1 MDERISVGGQ
11 ALIEGVMMRAKNK
24 VSIVVR
30 KNDGEFVFQDKI
42 VKTNKFISKIPI
54 LRGMVALVGS
64 MIVGIKALSF
74 SAEYFA
80 ENDEEYEMGKFDKWI
95 YDKFGDK
102 AEDIIVG
109 FSMITAMFLALIMF
123 GLGPTFII
131 NFFKTVT
138 ENPVILS
145 GLEGI
150 LKIVIFVGYLSI
162 ISRMK
167 DIKRV
172 FQYHG
177 AEHKSIYAY
186 ENGEELTVEN
196 ARKYGRLHPRCG
208 TNFLT
213 IVLLSSIL
221 IFSFL
226 SWESVLLRVL
236 YKIILLPL
244 VAGVS
249 YELIKLSGKSN
260 NIIFKIISYPGMM
273 MQKITTSEPDD
284 EQLEVA
290 LEALKRSL
298 DNEN

>member
-1 MDERISVGGQ
+1 MRERISVGGQ

-30 KNDGEFVFQDKI
+30 KNNGEFVFKDKLI
-42 VKTNKFISKIPI
+42 KSNEIISKIPI
-54 LRGMVALVGS
+54 LRGMVALVSS
-64 MIVGIKALSF
+64 MIVGVKALSF

-80 ENDEEYEMGKFDKWI
+80 EENDDYETSKFDEWI

-102 AEDIIVG
+102 AENIVVG
-109 FSMITAMFLALIMF
+109 ISMVMALVLAFLLF
-123 GLGPTFII
+123 GLAPTFLS
-131 NFFKTVT
+131 NLFKRFTN
-138 ENPVILS
+138 ERIILS
-145 GLEGI
+145 ALEGTM
-150 LKIVIFVGYLSI
+150 KIAIFVTYLAF

-177 AEHKSIYAY
+177 AEHKSIYTY
-186 ENGEELTVEN
+186 ESGKDLTVEN
-196 ARKYGRLHPRCG
+196 ARGFGRLHPRCG

-213 IVLLSSIL
+213 IVLLTSIV

-226 SWESVLLRVL
+226 SWESLFLRVV
-236 YKIILLPL
+236 YKLLLLPL
-244 VAGVS
+244 VAGFS
-249 YELIKLSGKSN
+249 YEIIKLAGKSDN
-260 NIIFKIISYPGMM
+260 VIFKIISYPGMM

-284 EQLEVA
+284 AQLEVA
-290 LEALKRSL
+290 LEALKRAL

>member
-1 MDERISVGGQ
+1 MTEKISVGGQ

-24 VSIVVR
+24 ISIVVR
-30 KNDGEFVFQDKI
+30 KSNGEFVFQDKLI
-42 VKTNKFISKIPI
+42 NNNKIISKIPI

-64 MIVGIKALSF
+64 MIVGVKALSF

-80 ENDEEYEMGKFDKWI
+80 EENDDYETSKFDQWI
-95 YDKFGDK
+95 YDKFGDQ
-102 AEDIIVG
+102 AENLIVG
-109 FSMITAMFLALIMF
+109 ISMVMALVLAFLLF
-123 GLGPTFII
+123 GLAPTFLS
-131 NFFKTVT
+131 NLFKAFT
-138 ENPVILS
+138 NDRIILS
-145 GLEGI
+145 ALEGI
-150 LKIVIFVGYLSI
+150 MKIAIFVTYLAF
-162 ISRMK
+162 ISHMK

-177 AEHKSIYAY
+177 AEHKSIYTY
-186 ENGEELTVEN
+186 ESGQALTVEN
-196 ARKYGRLHPRCG
+196 AREFGRLHPRCG

-213 IVLLSSIL
+213 IVLLTSII

-226 SWESVLLRVL
+226 SWESVALRVV
-236 YKIILLPL
+236 YKLMLLPL
-244 VAGVS
+244 VAGFS
-249 YELIKLSGKSN
+249 YEIIKLAGKSD

-290 LEALKRSL
+290 LEALKRAL